1 MIFKLMKK
9 ILKIIVFKI
18 HKLIKYNHKMN
29 NNKMNNNKMN
39 RNKMNNNKMNNNK
52 M

>member
-1 MIFKLMKK
+1 MTKIMIFKLMKK

-29 NNKMNNNKMN
+29 RNNKMNNNKI
-39 RNKMNNNKMNNNK
+39 
-52 M
+52 